1 VKPNGRDYIFSAESY
16 SISESKTHAM
26 KKGVW
31 RRFVDYAVE
40 TAALALFILL
50 ALLLVI
56 IDRLRGYP
64 KEPNAPTSTNL

>member
-1 VKPNGRDYIFSAESY
+1 MEEIIFSAESY
-16 SISESKTHAM
+16 SISESKRAM

-40 TAALALFILL
+40 TTALALFILL

-56 IDRLRGYP
+56 VDRVRGYP
-64 KEPNAPTSTNL
+64 KEPNVPTSTNL